1 MYQSNQRCGV
11 ASVTLVVVFVHA
23 ALSRQMNASSQQAEP
38 LAPCAAAWFELIF
51 LFVCPV
57 SSPLGVRLEQGGLS
71 VSLTSL
77 TEYRC
82 CLLVAWSYT
91 YSYIIYIYIYIN
103 VYVYYTHR
111 HISDI

>member
-1 MYQSNQRCGV
+1 M
-11 ASVTLVVVFVHA
+11 
-23 ALSRQMNASSQQAEP
+23 QMNASSQQAEP

-51 LFVCPV
+51 LFVCPD

-82 CLLVAWSYT
+82 CLLVAWSWYFLIGMIEGIKQET
-91 YSYIIYIYIYIN
+91 AIYIYVSYI
-103 VYVYYTHR
+103 
-111 HISDI
+111 